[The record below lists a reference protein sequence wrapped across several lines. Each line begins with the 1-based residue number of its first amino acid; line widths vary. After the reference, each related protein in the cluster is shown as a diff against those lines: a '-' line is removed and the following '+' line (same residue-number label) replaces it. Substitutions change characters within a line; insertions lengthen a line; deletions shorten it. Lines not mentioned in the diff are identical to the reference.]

1 MLFNFLWKN
10 GTHYIRKSVVMNDY
24 EHGGLNVLDFT
35 TLNNTFKI
43 NWAKHFLKNPVS
55 IWNFIPHHIF
65 SKFGGLNFILGCD
78 YNIDKL
84 PENLSMFH
92 KQVLLAWSLI
102 YKHNFTPH
110 TYLIWNNRNIVH
122 KNKSLFFSMWVEK
135 RIVLVNQ
142 LFNPNVQL
150 MSYSE
155 FLNTYKF
162 PATPKEYAILFD
174 AIPTGIIM
182 LFKGIQP
189 CISSVSLPNP
199 LDSHIGRICLINHS
213 KSNKNIRALFQTES
227 LTIPHVV
234 SFWNSFVSDI
244 NWKRAWTIPNKYLV
258 TNKVKEVSFKILHKF
273 YPANHY
279 MTKFKR
285 DIM

>member
-1 MLFNFLWKN
+1 
-10 GTHYIRKSVVMNDY
+10 
-24 EHGGLNVLDFT
+24 
-35 TLNNTFKI
+35 
-43 NWAKHFLKNPVS
+43 
-55 IWNFIPHHIF
+55 
-65 SKFGGLNFILGCD
+65 
-78 YNIDKL
+78 
-84 PENLSMFH
+84 
-92 KQVLLAWSLI
+92 
-102 YKHNFTPH
+102 
-110 TYLIWNNRNIVH
+110 
-122 KNKSLFFSMWVEK
+122 MWVEK

-174 AIPTGIIM
+174 AIPTSIIM

-199 LDSHIGRICLINHS
+199 LDSHIGRIYLTNHS

-227 LTIPHVV
+227 PTIPHVV
-234 SFWNSFVSDI
+234 SYWNSFVSDI

-258 TNKVKEVSFKILHKF
+258 TNKVKEVSFKMLHKF

-279 MTKFKR
+279 VTKFKR
-285 DIM
+285 DINVNCGFCGSQPETVQHLFWICSYTRTFWKDFSRFIAGHLYKDFTVKWDNVVFCFFRRQKERCLLYYKLFILAKFYFHKCKYSNQKPNFKHYYNDVLCYIKLICG